1 MDADHYDEFGNYIG
15 PELDD
20 TDSEEEIE
28 EQESEMPL
36 VPTGVEVTVNM
47 ILEKPFMSP
56 FMGPI
61 LSYYSICQNS
71 KLETKFCFKNIFK
84 SKGFSV
90 WDIFVA

>member
-36 VPTGVEVTVNM
+36 VPTGVEV
-47 ILEKPFMSP
+47 EECFYDSHK
-56 FMGPI
+56 
-61 LSYYSICQNS
+61 NS
-71 KLETKFCFKNIFK
+71 SDNK
-84 SKGFSV
+84 
-90 WDIFVA
+90 

>member
-36 VPTGVEVTVNM
+36 VPTGVEVEECFYDSHLLRIQATTNTP
-47 ILEKPFMSP
+47 L
-56 FMGPI
+56 
-61 LSYYSICQNS
+61 LS
-71 KLETKFCFKNIFK
+71 NI
-84 SKGFSV
+84 
-90 WDIFVA
+90 